1 MIHYES
7 CIVVGVLLIPIFIL
21 IVLSNRIHV
30 IRGVNAIF
38 IIHKILLICR
48 LLVLMISLVVVKAIF
63 HIVLVFDWE
72 QIFAPPPIRPLA
84 PWGRPCRV
92 QNGITIIIDLHANG
106 IFHLFFLVYSYRL
119 CYFFI
124 LSFLIIR
131 VFLLLFFLLVILIHV
146 IIFHMLIIVIF
157 LLP

>member
-1 MIHYES
+1 MILYES
-7 CIVVGVLLIPIFIL
+7 CIVVGVLLISIFIL
-21 IVLSNRIHV
+21 VVLSNRIHV

-38 IIHKILLICR
+38 IIHKILLVCR
-48 LLVLMISLVVVKAIF
+48 LLVLMIGLVVIKAIF
-63 HIVLVFDWE
+63 HIVLIFDWE

-92 QNGITIIIDLHANG
+92 QNGITIIIDFHANS
-106 IFHLFFLVYSYRL
+106 IFHLFLLVYSYWL

-131 VFLLLFFLLVILIHV
+131 VLLLLFLLVILIHV
-146 IIFHMLIIVIF
+146 IIFHMVIIVIF